1 MKLKITLLLLL
12 ITVPFINYS
21 QTVSGVATTTGCPNG
36 GIVTANNSA
45 SWTTPQ
51 YQLLKSGVVVA
62 PVPNDSNQFTANP
75 VFTGL
80 ETGSY
85 IVNGRDTNGGTI
97 FSSTAIAVND
107 GYTAMLI
114 STPTKVIGCVG
125 GTIALT
131 TTVTGSKLPLTYNI
145 ALQSSPGV
153 SIQNSGVIN
162 ANSFSFNALP
172 VGSYIISVTD
182 ACNQTVTGATS
193 IANPTVNIDEIKT
206 YLTPYPTR
214 VGLSC
219 TQAIRLKIEGGFRYI
234 SSNSPL
240 STSDA
245 ALFTWK
251 IKYQGQLYGQ
261 DIDAD
266 GYADLAGPGFP
277 LSSLNPVMPL
287 VATRDG
293 VTADIPNMKVV
304 LLDNC
309 GGSKEFSILDYNKQI
324 SYLSLGNCGGTGILK
339 SSIAEGLDCLPI
351 TLTLTNQNDGTD
363 VHNFTVT
370 NSGQTFTEPLTPGA
384 NYNVTYVDGD
394 GYTSGLY
401 TPASS
406 VLLFSPTS
414 TFTVSQNFSAGYTVS
429 LNDLDYG
436 YLQLKLDPIQS
447 NDVLTYTVLASSSA
461 RVPVGYTYS
470 AALSTFQNGSTG
482 FPLLPKP
489 NPSDPTPFWPKG
501 NYTLQVTTPCGT
513 APVNV
518 VVQGRTASLSGN
530 TLTPICGG
538 FNYVMNGS
546 FDVVSAYQVIVV
558 SGPSS
563 VGQTR
568 DLASTTASLPFN
580 GLPFGTYVFG
590 LRIKGGVINVLTQ
603 TVTYDANSAIQV
615 NKTNTGGYVCSIG
628 ATDGTLTI
636 SATTISPPPNNT
648 LQYALSLDGGVNYG
662 AYQASNQFP
671 NLSSGTYYFRVK
683 DGCGNVVTQTAQ
695 IGVATAPSATANG
708 LSNPTFC
715 KLTSG
720 TIQLDVDILNAT
732 SYLWTGPGINAGN
745 QNLKSPLV
753 NYTDLAV
760 GANNY
765 TCAGGDCT

>member
-12 ITVPFINYS
+12 ITAPFINYA

-36 GIVTANNSA
+36 GIVTASNSA

-62 PVPNDSNQFTANP
+62 PVPNDANQFTTNA

-80 ETGSY
+80 ATGSY
-85 IVNGRDTNGGTI
+85 TVKGRDTNVGTI
-97 FSSTAIAVND
+97 FTSTAITVND
-107 GYTAMLI
+107 GYTAMII
-114 STPTKVIGCVG
+114 STPTKVTGCVG
-125 GTIALT
+125 GTTPLT
-131 TTVTGSKLPLTYNI
+131 TTITGGKLPVTYNI

-153 SIQNSGVIN
+153 SLQNSGAIN
-162 ANSFSFNALP
+162 VNSFSFNALP
-172 VGSYIISVTD
+172 VGNYIVSVTD

-193 IANPTVNIDEIKT
+193 IASPTTSINEIKT

-234 SSNSPL
+234 ASNSPV
-240 STSDA
+240 STADA

-251 IKYQGQLYGQ
+251 IKYEGQLYGQ
-261 DIDAD
+261 DINGD

-277 LSSLNPVMPL
+277 LSSTNPVMPL

-309 GGSKEFSILDYNKQI
+309 GNSKEFSVLDYNKQI

-351 TLTLTNQNDGTD
+351 TLTLTNQSNAAE

-370 NSGQTFTEPLTPGA
+370 GSGQTFTEALTPGA
-384 NYNVTYVDGD
+384 FYNVTYVDAE
-394 GYTSGLY
+394 GYTTGLY
-401 TPASS
+401 MPSS
-406 VLLFSPTS
+406 SLLQFSATS
-414 TFTVSQNFSAGYTVS
+414 TFTVAQNFSAGYTVS

-447 NDVLTYTVLASSSA
+447 TDILTYTVSASGNSK
-461 RVPVGYTYS
+461 VPVGYTYS
-470 AALSTFQNGSTG
+470 AALSTFQNGTTG
-482 FPLLPKP
+482 FPLLPRP
-489 NPSDPTPFWPKG
+489 NPSDPAPFWPKG

-513 APVNV
+513 APVDV

-530 TLTPICGG
+530 TITPICGG

-546 FDVVSAYQVIVV
+546 FDVQSAYQVIVV

-590 LRIKGGVINVLTQ
+590 LRIKGGATNVLTQ
-603 TVTYDANSAIQV
+603 TVTYDASNAIQV
-615 NKTNTGGYVCSIG
+615 NKTNTGGYVCSVG

-636 SATTISPPPNNT
+636 TAT
-648 LQYALSLDGGVNYG
+648 
-662 AYQASNQFP
+662 
-671 NLSSGTYYFRVK
+671 R
-683 DGCGNVVTQTAQ
+683 
-695 IGVATAPSATANG
+695 
-708 LSNPTFC
+708 
-715 KLTSG
+715 
-720 TIQLDVDILNAT
+720 
-732 SYLWTGPGINAGN
+732 
-745 QNLKSPLV
+745 
-753 NYTDLAV
+753 
-760 GANNY
+760 
-765 TCAGGDCT
+765 